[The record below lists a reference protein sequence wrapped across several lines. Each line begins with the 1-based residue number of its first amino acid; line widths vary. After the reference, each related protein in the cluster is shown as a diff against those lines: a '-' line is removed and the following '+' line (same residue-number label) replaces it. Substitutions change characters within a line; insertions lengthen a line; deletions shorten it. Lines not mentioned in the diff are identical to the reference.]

1 MQLDAMK
8 ALADDL
14 LRRSTL
20 PAGTAIH
27 TWIEANPA
35 RLMLEVRQVG
45 PPRAGI
51 VAVSQLAAEEDGAE
65 AVTDALAELLAHLE
79 RGDVPHCAGADAA
92 PLLLIRTSLGW
103 YTGPHR

>member
-8 ALADDL
+8 ILADDL
-14 LRRSTL
+14 LCRSTL
-20 PAGTAIH
+20 PAGAGIRS
-27 TWIEANPA
+27 WIEANPA
-35 RLMLEVRQVG
+35 RLMLEVRLDN

-79 RGDVPHCAGADAA
+79 RGDVPHCAGSDAA

-103 YTGPHR
+103 YTEPHR